1 VSRHRPG
8 TRTED
13 LAGADLA
20 REMLAGLGFPPGK
33 EPLAELPLPC
43 RALRVAV
50 RAPAEGRELADAAET
65 AGAAWIEGSRAS
77 LVCGTARAL
86 DETVAHL
93 ARAGET
99 GARLASGLARS
110 LAGYRRRER
119 ALTFADGETWDLG
132 ARTRVMGILNVTPDS
147 FFDGGRWDEAGAAVE
162 QGLRLADEGA
172 DVVDVGGESS
182 RPGADPVGGEEER
195 RRVLPVIEGLRR
207 ARPSLRLSVD
217 TVRASTARA
226 ALEAGADLVN
236 DISGLRADPGMAS
249 VAAELG
255 APLVLMHMRGRP
267 RDMQR
272 DTGYADLLSEI
283 VDFLAESCEIAGKAG
298 VAGARIVLD
307 PGIGFGKSAEGNE
320 QILRHLSTIRSLGH
334 PLLVGA
340 SRKSFLGRRLG
351 GVPPE
356 ERLEGSLAAAAA
368 AIHGGAQM
376 VRVHDVRATAR
387 LARVSDALAR
397 GR

>member
-1 VSRHRPG
+1 MARHRPG

-13 LAGADLA
+13 LAGADHA
-20 REMLAGLGFPPGK
+20 RELLAGLGFPPGE
-33 EPLAELPLPC
+33 EPLGALPLPC
-43 RALRVAV
+43 RALRVAP
-50 RAPAEGRELADAAET
+50 RARAELRELADAAET
-65 AGAAWIEGSRAS
+65 AGAACLEGPRAS
-77 LVCGTARAL
+77 LIAGTARQL

-99 GARLASGLARS
+99 GARLAAGLARS
-110 LAGYRRRER
+110 LAGYRRRHLP
-119 ALTFADGETWDLG
+119 LTFADGETWDLG
-132 ARTRVMGILNVTPDS
+132 ERTRVMGILNVTPDS
-147 FFDGGRWDEAGAAVE
+147 FFDGGRWDGTQAAVE
-162 QGLRLADEGA
+162 HGLRLADEGA

-182 RPGADPVGGEEER
+182 RPGAEPVAEEEEA
-195 RRVLPVIEGLRR
+195 RRVLPVIEGLKR
-207 ARPSLRLSVD
+207 ARPELRLSVD
-217 TVRASTARA
+217 TVRAGVARR

-236 DISGLRADPGMAS
+236 DISGLHSDPGLAEA
-249 VAAELG
+249 AAERG
-255 APLVLMHMRGRP
+255 APLVLMHMRGTP

-272 DTGYADLLSEI
+272 DTRYDDLLSEI
-283 VDFLAESCEIAGKAG
+283 VDSLAESCEIAGKAG

-320 QILRHLSTIRSLGH
+320 QILRHLSTLRSLGH

-340 SRKSFLGRRLG
+340 SRKSFLGWRLG
-351 GVPPE
+351 GLPPE

-368 AIHGGAQM
+368 AIHGGAQI
-376 VRVHDVRATAR
+376 VRVHDVLATAR